1 MDDYRE
7 EGWGKETQW
16 EDILLSEGK
25 PNIDEDEILEK
36 VKRGLR
42 MQTLSW
48 SHQKELAYLY
58 DIFATLRAKMEI
70 WCCFNP
76 IGATYQ
82 LDIFSSLLDDEKIQ
96 GLLTHEEWL
105 NLMDSRSRFYRYYNS
120 CLGNH
125 MPDYWDYD
133 IDVADR
139 IKWYEGETGIED
151 KPDGFGQAWF
161 NDGSVYNGQW
171 LYGAMEGHGIMEYP
185 NGDIY
190 EGEWKEG
197 KCEDEEG
204 FYLCLSDTPTRSLNM
219 QLGDAY
225 IGEFNDHLSKTCG
238 EGKFVFADGT
248 SYQGHVENGLFG
260 RYGLYKYSGFS
271 FEGYFLRGK
280 PHGAGCLLND
290 ADNDGAQLIGNWK
303 YGERAGVF
311 AIVRR
316 GEFDMSLVDKS
327 SSVCSL
333 NKFKYNSSEA
343 LLGMQ
348 KLKVIIC
355 GGFESSLRRKVR
367 FYIDRELSLYFK
379 SLSVCDMN
387 HLVKSRSHN
396 NLKKIQNDICHF
408 YKIMVCWVDIVP
420 FKIKDRKGRVCQH
433 AMVCVM
439 GMERSGSKSLMGLY
453 PSAATLRKVG
463 FWKQVFKN
471 LQKRGLD
478 DVLVWYVDES
488 EKLLQNV
495 LKSFYPLAAIEVQN
509 ESYNNVSALENR
521 LRLVRHEDEVCFSS
535 VEEFKLYICRYISEN
550 KETWRKYPA
559 GWAYFLNNLLERFGE
574 RYNKF

>member
-1 MDDYRE
+1 M
-7 EGWGKETQW
+7 
-16 EDILLSEGK
+16 
-25 PNIDEDEILEK
+25 
-36 VKRGLR
+36 
-42 MQTLSW
+42 
-48 SHQKELAYLY
+48 
-58 DIFATLRAKMEI
+58 
-70 WCCFNP
+70 
-76 IGATYQ
+76 
-82 LDIFSSLLDDEKIQ
+82 
-96 GLLTHEEWL
+96 
-105 NLMDSRSRFYRYYNS
+105 
-120 CLGNH
+120 
-125 MPDYWDYD
+125 
-133 IDVADR
+133 
-139 IKWYEGETGIED
+139 
-151 KPDGFGQAWF
+151 
-161 NDGSVYNGQW
+161 
-171 LYGAMEGHGIMEYP
+171 
-185 NGDIY
+185 
-190 EGEWKEG
+190 
-197 KCEDEEG
+197 
-204 FYLCLSDTPTRSLNM
+204 
-219 QLGDAY
+219 
-225 IGEFNDHLSKTCG
+225 
-238 EGKFVFADGT
+238 
-248 SYQGHVENGLFG
+248 
-260 RYGLYKYSGFS
+260 
-271 FEGYFLRGK
+271 
-280 PHGAGCLLND
+280 ND

-521 LRLVRHEDEVCFSS
+521 LRLVRHEDEVCVSS
-535 VEEFKLYICRYISEN
+535 VDEFKLYICRYISEN